1 MANFT
6 YVFIHGAGGSARI
19 WAEQLAAFPNSIAV
33 TLVGHNPS
41 DLATVTVSSIEGHAH
56 HLHELLRELGDVV
69 LVGHSMGGA
78 IAQLYAL
85 IFPEKVRGLVLVG
98 SGAKMRV
105 SPKILEGLLTDYPA
119 TVRFIVN
126 TGFPPDAPDNL
137 KQPIIEDMDAL
148 PPEVTQAAFAAC
160 NQFDVTQ
167 NLNKLPAVPVLVVTG
182 TADMLTPP
190 KLGQFLA
197 DNIPGARLELV
208 EGVGH
213 FVQVEQPAELNRLLG
228 ELRIDD
234 R

>member
-1 MANFT
+1 MADFT

-33 TLVGHNPS
+33 TLVGHDPS

-78 IAQLYAL
+78 IAQMYAL
-85 IFPEKVRGLVLVG
+85 IFPEKVRGLVLIG
-98 SGAKMRV
+98 TGAKMRV
-105 SPKILEGLLTDYPA
+105 SPKILDGLLTDYPA

-126 TGFPPDAPDNL
+126 TGFPPDAPESL
-137 KQPIIEDMDAL
+137 KQPLIEDMEAL
-148 PPEVTQAAFAAC
+148 PPEVTHAAFNAC

-167 NLNKLPAVPVLVVTG
+167 NLSQLPPMPVLVITG
-182 TADMLTPP
+182 TADLLTPP

-197 DNIPGARLELV
+197 DNIPGARFEQI

-213 FVQVEQPAELNRLLG
+213 FVQVEKPAELNGLLQ
-228 ELRIDD
+228 EFEANA
-234 R
+234 